1 MLWDLAPQSNL
12 FVAFDSKIC
21 TTYIFNRYSISGKYA
36 SKVGDS
42 KLMSGQIPLLLYE
55 GEIALCVDGGKFTT
69 LTLSTHIV
77 SPGLS
82 DREVFDNYLKLKKY
96 YDAWRICEIGE
107 IEESKQMFKELGE
120 QAIKDLDVKFAIR
133 VYKKIN
139 DTSMVLALKEIEY
152 VDDLNSLSGFCC
164 LFLGKSEE
172 AKEFFLQS
180 NYPSEALEICRDLLQ
195 WEQAITLANKFHPD
209 QVPFIAR
216 EFAQQLEFT

>member
-1 MLWDLAPQSNL
+1 M
-12 FVAFDSKIC
+12 
-21 TTYIFNRYSISGKYA
+21 

-42 KLMSGQIPLLLYE
+42 KLMSGQVPLLFYE
-55 GEIALCVDGGKFTT
+55 GEIAICVDGGKFTT
-69 LTLSTHIV
+69 TTLSTFMV

-82 DREVFDNYLKLKKY
+82 DREVFDNYVKLKKF

-107 IEESKQMFKELGE
+107 IEESKQMYKDLGE

-152 VDDLNSLSGFCC
+152 MDDLNSLCGFCS
-164 LFLGKSEE
+164 LLLGKSEE
-172 AKEFFLQS
+172 AKEYFLQS
-180 NYPSEALEICRDLLQ
+180 TYPNEALEICRDLLQ
-195 WEQAITLANKFHPD
+195 WEQAILLANKFDPD